1 MTSPKARRR
10 QRSTRLTV
18 AVVLVTAAA
27 ALVLGALVLQS
38 SLVLAAAAVTA
49 VALGAAATRITHA
62 ELMQARRDA
71 NQDRAAQ
78 AQAYRALAAERADE
92 NADVTRP
99 WSAESSSARP
109 PCASW
114 RRPWSARSVGPPRP
128 PASATRRPAV
138 PTSPSRRA
146 RASPSRLEDAEER
159 AAEAIVHLA
168 ELEQEADV
176 LRSGARRLADLRTD
190 RLLRRAPQ
198 ARLHVESGRMAP
210 RVPGE

>member
-38 SLVLAAAAVTA
+38 SLVLSVAAVAA

-62 ELMQARRDA
+62 ELMQSRRDA

-78 AQAYRALAAERADE
+78 AQAYRDLAAERADE
-92 NADVTRP
+92 NAVHVTTLVGRVEQRETALRQLEEALVGAQRRA
-99 WSAESSSARP
+99 AE
-109 PCASW
+109 
-114 RRPWSARSVGPPRP
+114 
-128 PASATRRPAV
+128 ATRKRNAEA
-138 PTSPSRRA
+138 RRA
-146 RASPSRLEDAEER
+146 DLAEQEGQSLTRRLEEAEER

-176 LRSGARRLADLRTD
+176 LRSELAAWQTFAQTGSSDELRKH
-190 RLLRRAPQ
+190 A
-198 ARLHVESGRMAP
+198 
-210 RVPGE
+210 

>member
-38 SLVLAAAAVTA
+38 SLVLSVAAVAA

-62 ELMQARRDA
+62 ELMQSRRDA

-78 AQAYRALAAERADE
+78 AQAYRDLAAERADE
-92 NADVTRP
+92 NAVHVTTLVGRVEQRETALRQLEEALVGAQRRA
-99 WSAESSSARP
+99 AE
-109 PCASW
+109 
-114 RRPWSARSVGPPRP
+114 
-128 PASATRRPAV
+128 ATRKRNAEA
-138 PTSPSRRA
+138 RRA
-146 RASPSRLEDAEER
+146 DLAEQEGQSLTSRLEEAEER

-176 LRSGARRLADLRTD
+176 LRSELAAWQTFAQTGSSDELRKH
-190 RLLRRAPQ
+190 A
-198 ARLHVESGRMAP
+198 
-210 RVPGE
+210 